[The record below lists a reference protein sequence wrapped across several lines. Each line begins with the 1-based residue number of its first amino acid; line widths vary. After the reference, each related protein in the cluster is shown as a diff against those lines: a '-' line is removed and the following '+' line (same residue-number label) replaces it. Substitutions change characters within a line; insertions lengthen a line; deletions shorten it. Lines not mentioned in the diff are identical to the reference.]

1 MSPSSFS
8 EASVLFSIVVGTKC
22 LESQGAQSAQEELS
36 LKIHSQL
43 ENRSQYRM
51 QSIKLKYFSKDEIQY
66 FGDLRSGAFAGQF
79 VWLFL
84 FLDK

>member
-1 MSPSSFS
+1 
-8 EASVLFSIVVGTKC
+8 
-22 LESQGAQSAQEELS
+22 
-36 LKIHSQL
+36 
-43 ENRSQYRM
+43 M